1 MAELMVASS
10 DQKRSFTLW
19 FVHQPKLPLNTLSFE
34 KPAQICVA
42 KVKISIAVFDF
53 GLQSCP

>member
-1 MAELMVASS
+1 MAELTVASS

-19 FVHQPKLPLNTLSFE
+19 FEGQLKLPINTLSFE

-42 KVKISIAVFDF
+42 KVKLSIAVFDF
-53 GLQSCP
+53 GLQSYP